1 MEAAAAVGFVAG
13 SLLCCLLFFMRRG
26 IRRKYIDRL
35 TEYLGQVNS
44 GGGGI
49 WPVAGEDDLSRL
61 QDEIYKT
68 VTELYRTREQALA
81 ARDNYAGNLSNIAH
95 QIKTPITAASLSLQM
110 MEQVLSEEKG
120 GEISAENRALLAEH
134 VGRIERQ
141 LSRLVRLEESLLLL
155 SRIDAGTLALERKP
169 VDVFTLLELSADHLR
184 ELSRESGVALEVE
197 EAGEAV
203 IEADLEW
210 TMEAVMNLLKNCMEH
225 TPEGGLVRCSYEQNP
240 IYTEIRI
247 WDTGEGFER
256 EDLPRLF
263 ERFYRGKQ
271 AKKEGVGIGLSLAKE
286 IIEWQNGVIGAENLP
301 EGGACFRL
309 RFYSH

>member
-1 MEAAAAVGFVAG
+1 MKAAAAVGFVAG
-13 SLLCCLLFFMRRG
+13 SLLCCLLFFMRRV

-120 GEISAENRALLAEH
+120 GEIREENRALLAEH

-197 EAGEAV
+197 EAGEVV

-286 IIEWQNGVIGAENLP
+286 IIERQNGVIGAENLP

-309 RFYSH
+309 RFYCH